1 MPSEKESPA
10 TLLEHFQDLEDPRVS
25 HLIEHR
31 LLDIIGLTICA
42 VICGADS
49 WVEIELYGKAKQ
61 EWLKNFLC
69 LPNGIPSHDTIAR
82 LFAALNQEALQ
93 KCFLDWVKT
102 IARVSEGE
110 IIAIDGKTLRQS
122 YDKGAG
128 KGAIHMVSAWAAQNQ
143 LVLGQVKVDEKSNE
157 ITAIPALL
165 KVLELKGCIVT
176 LDAMGTQ
183 TAIAAQIIEKEADYI
198 LSLKGNQGNLH
209 QDVTQLFDWGIKTN
223 FEDIPHEFYQTISGD
238 HGRIDIRRHWLLD
251 KVEHLIDAERWIG
264 LKRVGMVESERRIPG
279 QTTVLERR
287 YYLLS
292 LDGDVERFAHAVRG
306 HWTIENQLHWV
317 LDIAFNEDACRI
329 HKGNAPENL
338 ALIRHLALNLLRQD
352 NSTKAGINAKRRKAG
367 WDDTFLASILFS

>member
-1 MPSEKESPA
+1 MPQEKESQG

-25 HLIEHR
+25 HLIEHQLR
-31 LLDIIGLTICA
+31 DIIGLTISA
-42 VICGADS
+42 VLCGADS

-61 EWLKNFLC
+61 EWLKSFLC

-82 LFAALNQEALQ
+82 LFAALNPEALQ

-102 IARVSEGE
+102 IARVSDGE

-143 LVLGQVKVDEKSNE
+143 LVFGQVKVDEKSNE
-157 ITAIPALL
+157 ITAIPELL

-183 TAIAAQIIEKEADYI
+183 TDIAEQIIAKEADYI

-209 QDVTQLFDWGIKTN
+209 QDVSQLFDWATKTN
-223 FEDIPHEFYQTISGD
+223 FEDIPHEFYQTINGD

-251 KVEHLIDAERWIG
+251 KVEHLIDAERWTG
-264 LKRVGMVESERRIPG
+264 LKRVGLVESERRIAG

-317 LDIAFNEDACRI
+317 LDIAFDEDACRI
-329 HKGNAPENL
+329 RKGNAPENL

-352 NSTKAGINAKRRKAG
+352 NSTKAGIKAKRRKAG
-367 WDDTFLASILFS
+367 WDDNFLASILFS